1 VQLEC
6 QTIKIRCRRD
16 FS

>member
-6 QTIKIRCRRD
+6 QTIKIRCRRG